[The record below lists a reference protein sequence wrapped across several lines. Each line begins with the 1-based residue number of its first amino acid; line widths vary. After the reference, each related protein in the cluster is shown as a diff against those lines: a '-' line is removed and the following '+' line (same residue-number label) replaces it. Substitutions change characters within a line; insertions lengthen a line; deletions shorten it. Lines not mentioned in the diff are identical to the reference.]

1 MLTFIEILIGIVVIV
16 GVARY
21 IIKGYSATGVL
32 FVGGLILLI
41 VSALLGH
48 KVLPGNTASISYS
61 ATDIIEYIK
70 ILLMSRGGDLGMMI
84 MMLCGFATYMT
95 HIGANDM
102 VVKLASK
109 PLRYIN
115 SPYLLMIAAYFVA
128 CLMSLAVSSAK
139 PWRTADGDAVPGN
152 GECRYQP
159 RGRRRHLRL
168 TGGDYPL
175 ANLG

>member
-1 MLTFIEILIGIVVIV
+1 MLTFVEILIGIVVIV

-48 KVLPGNTASISYS
+48 KVLPGNTDSTGYS

-102 VVKLASK
+102 VGEIS
-109 PLRYIN
+109 IE
-115 SPYLLMIAAYFVA
+115 AAALY
-128 CLMSLAVSSAK
+128 
-139 PWRTADGDAVPGN
+139 
-152 GECRYQP
+152 
-159 RGRRRHLRL
+159 
-168 TGGDYPL
+168 
-175 ANLG
+175 